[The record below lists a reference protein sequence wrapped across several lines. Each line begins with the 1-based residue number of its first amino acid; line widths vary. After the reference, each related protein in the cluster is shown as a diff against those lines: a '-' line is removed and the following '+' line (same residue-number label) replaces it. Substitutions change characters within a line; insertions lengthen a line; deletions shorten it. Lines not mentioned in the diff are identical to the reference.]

1 MDKYDKA
8 WLHIEQYLEHGGAD
22 PAAILRESFPDPTE
36 DSLTEERALAGDWA
50 RHDIGEIVNALE
62 HAIDAYDALRAQ
74 LAEEQ
79 SDTVITKPKS
89 THLLATAPDAT
100 ALREVD
106 VPPCPKCGKP
116 ARSSTWIM
124 YGCGDGNCDE
134 SIQPWTLPAWR
145 EHCALL
151 RSEPR
156 GEEPR

>member
-74 LAEEQ
+74 LAEVQAEI
-79 SDTVITKPKS
+79 DLTYKEWCGRDLM
-89 THLLATAPDAT
+89 HLPLHEAVGEAIKAAEGQAEASGELDVNPLDAIQGTAEEA
-100 ALREVD
+100 
-106 VPPCPKCGKP
+106 GKE
-116 ARSSTWIM
+116 
-124 YGCGDGNCDE
+124 G
-134 SIQPWTLPAWR
+134 QV
-145 EHCALL
+145 
-151 RSEPR
+151 
-156 GEEPR
+156 